1 MSEKKGW
8 GSSLLGLWVVRDDKD
23 PDKAAA
29 APAGSG
35 GEPGSGDSA
44 DAAPSDGAAPA
55 SPLPGAE
62 FVSEPPAA
70 PGGKVDFAAVYAAAG
85 IDDEEQARVA
95 KAAELLSALPAGS
108 EPARQIVEAS
118 LKAFGVPVEK
128 IIAAGEKEIRALAAY
143 VETGAADTRT
153 VLADA
158 QQRIAQ
164 YQEEI
169 QRIRQVMDQRV
180 AEQQSVE
187 RACED
192 GKQAVARVLQFF
204 GHTAPAAAPASASP
218 PTSSGRSHSAAS
230 STSATATSAAAAAK
244 PIDPSE
250 RSA

>member
-8 GSSLLGLWVVRDDKD
+8 GSSLLGIWVVRDDKD
-23 PDKAAA
+23 SDKAAV
-29 APAGSG
+29 PAGSG
-35 GEPGSGDSA
+35 GETGPTDSA
-44 DAAPSDGAAPA
+44 DGAAAASLDGAVQSTLPA
-55 SPLPGAE
+55 SAG
-62 FVSEPPAA
+62 FVSPPPPA

-180 AEQQSVE
+180 AEQQGVE
-187 RACED
+187 RACAD
-192 GKQAVARVLQFF
+192 GKQAVARVLEFF
-204 GHTAPAAAPASASP
+204 GHTAPAPASSP
-218 PTSSGRSHSAAS
+218 PSAS
-230 STSATATSAAAAAK
+230 SSRDHAAGSAAAATK

>member
-1 MSEKKGW
+1 VISAY
-8 GSSLLGLWVVRDDKD
+8 
-23 PDKAAA
+23 PD
-29 APAGSG
+29 
-35 GEPGSGDSA
+35 
-44 DAAPSDGAAPA
+44 APA
-55 SPLPGAE
+55 SPPPLPGAE
-62 FVSEPPAA
+62 FVSQPPAA

-85 IDDEEQARVA
+85 IEDEEQARVA

-180 AEQQSVE
+180 AEQQGVE

-204 GHTAPAAAPASASP
+204 GHAAPASPPPSAPS
-218 PTSSGRSHSAAS
+218 PTSSARGHSAAS
-230 STSATATSAAAAAK
+230 STSATTAAAAAK